1 MNGDL
6 SFTVD
11 ERAALVRVTG
21 RGMWSAERTAT
32 HFNTLDKAL
41 QRMRRQRGDARVL
54 VDLREAAVQTAQTAE
69 VMKQWTARI
78 YRDVDRVAV
87 VCATTAH
94 SGSAETEIGRLSL
107 KYAITPV
114 WSAIPRPAPIKA
126 PMRPSTPACTK

>member
-41 QRMRRQRGDARVL
+41 QRMRRQRGGARVL
-54 VDLREAAVQTAQTAE
+54 VDLREATVQTAQTAE

-87 VCATTAH
+87 VCATALLALQIKH
-94 SGSAETEIGRLSL
+94 SAQVPDLATFLQVEPAQAWVLADKAASTSAQ
-107 KYAITPV
+107 PV
-114 WSAIPRPAPIKA
+114 ARRA
-126 PMRPSTPACTK
+126 